1 MKKIFILIFTFSIN
15 LIYSKE
21 IQVNLLELY
30 KELHANPELSY
41 QEYETS
47 KKLAS
52 LLESIG
58 YQVTR
63 NVGGNGVVALL
74 ENGDEIGRAHV

>member
-41 QEYETS
+41 QEFETS

-52 LLESIG
+52 VLESIG
-58 YQVTR
+58 YQVT
-63 NVGGNGVVALL
+63 LS
-74 ENGDEIGRAHV
+74 I